1 MIRKF
6 SKARLSVVFAVFLAM
21 HVSLTVAQSH
31 AAPGSRTAVA
41 PDAAVEQPPQFGPNC
56 AVCHGGDAQGTDRAP
71 ALTNNRRLRAGSETD
86 IADTLKKGQGNMPSF
101 NFLPPAQIQ
110 VLAHYVRSLNAD
122 AFDIKPAGDAT
133 AGASIFFGSGH
144 CSDCH
149 TAQGR
154 GGTNGPDLSRIG
166 RLLTVAELNQSIED
180 PAARIS
186 AGYGMVDVTLRDGS
200 VLRGFARNRTT
211 HSIDLQT
218 FDGRLHLMLDAEY
231 TKIFPD
237 NPMASGMPTPMPPF
251 GGTAEQRRDLIAF
264 LSTLGGVTVGPNL
277 TAHESVNPE
286 AASAVLHPRP
296 GDWPTWPPGTAPCTT
311 TALSTCSPASIASR
325 RAVLDSTSFDFI

>member
-1 MIRKF
+1 
-6 SKARLSVVFAVFLAM
+6 
-21 HVSLTVAQSH
+21 
-31 AAPGSRTAVA
+31 
-41 PDAAVEQPPQFGPNC
+41 
-56 AVCHGGDAQGTDRAP
+56 
-71 ALTNNRRLRAGSETD
+71 
-86 IADTLKKGQGNMPSF
+86 MPSF

-296 GDWPTWPPGTAPCTT
+296 GDWPTYAGNVNGNRYSPLTSINVRNVSALRPAWVHPLPYNDLETT
-311 TALSTCSPASIASR
+311 PLVLDGVMYVTGPNQVYAIDGRTGQRRHARCCGSR
-325 RAVLDSTSFDFI
+325 RSAVLHYG